1 MICEFKYKG
10 EPLYILASSIVA
22 VLPDTYRK
30 GHAMLY
36 TEPPLGEL
44 SVDETVDEAF
54 AQWYYVIMNDEEE

>member
-10 EPLYILASSIVA
+10 QPLYILASSIVA
-22 VLPDTYRK
+22 VLPDTYRPDC
-30 GHAMLY
+30 AVLY

-54 AQWYYVIMNDEEE
+54 AQWYYVIMDEEQ